1 MINIFK
7 VFVIHLLLSH
17 WPNPELVVR
26 EEFPSGA
33 DSKES
38 AFNVQDPGSSPGSG
52 RFPGEGNGNPLQ
64 YSCLENSMDR
74 GAWWT
79 YSPWDCKELNR
90 TEQLSLSLSL
100 SLSHTHTRRH
110 KHSYRKVWAN
120 LWSLLQQVTSDA
132 CQKVGGGCLSSR
144 I

>member
-1 MINIFK
+1 M
-7 VFVIHLLLSH
+7 IHLLLSH
-17 WPNPELVVR
+17 WPSPELVVR

-90 TEQLSLSLSL
+90 TEQLSLSLFL
-100 SLSHTHTRRH
+100 SLTHTHADTNTVIGKYEQICGPCYNKLPQMH
-110 KHSYRKVWAN
+110 VKKLGV
-120 LWSLLQQVTSDA
+120 V
-132 CQKVGGGCLSSR
+132 V
-144 I
+144 